1 MLGLGINLLPTA
13 FAAGAIIGPNISFA
27 LLTLPKESFKEAFI
41 DLGEYYKQLF
51 HGCLF
56 DFPCFIVVP
65 IPFCK

>member
-1 MLGLGINLLPTA
+1 MLGLCINVLPTA
-13 FAAGAIIGPNISFA
+13 FAAGEITGSNISFT
-27 LLTLPKESFKEAFI
+27 LLTLPKESFIEAFT
-41 DLGEYYKQLF
+41 DLGEYYKELF